1 MKTLALIGKA
11 KSGKDTFAHILASSR
26 LVFPMGLADLMKRA
40 VLEKYGFTDSS
51 IFGSSKAKELGDI
64 RLIKP
69 PFDKYEFR
77 PSATAPEWVKLK
89 LGGQELWE
97 FEFEPG
103 MQILPGVLQVVEDQ
117 RTVNYCKAG
126 DTSVAVSP
134 REIMQ
139 KTAEE
144 MESEFPSILT
154 DAVIQ
159 NVLNLL
165 ISETATEEGFYYTRS
180 YDRKLGL
187 YDWKS
192 FAKKE
197 ALVVITDVR
206 KPHQI
211 QAIKGGVEGVR
222 SIKINRHLTIS
233 GNSSCHGSETSVDSI
248 SDNECDLVIENN
260 SSYEDYKSLVLTSV
274 ESLLK

>member
-11 KSGKDTFAHILASSR
+11 KSGKDSLARILASNR

-40 VLEKYGFTDSS
+40 VLEKYGFADSS
-51 IFGSSKAKELGDI
+51 VFGSNKAKELGDI

-69 PFDKYEFR
+69 PFDIYKFR
-77 PSATAPEWVKLK
+77 PSVSAPEWVKRNLDT
-89 LGGQELWE
+89 QELWE
-97 FEFEPG
+97 FDSEPG

-117 RTVNYCKAG
+117 RTTNYCKAG
-126 DTSVAVSP
+126 DTSVALSP

-197 ALVVITDVR
+197 AVVVITDVR

-211 QAIKGGVEGVR
+211 QALKGGVEGVT
-222 SIKINRHLTIS
+222 SIKINRNLTLS
-233 GNSSCHGSETSVDSI
+233 GSSSTHSSETSVDSI

-260 SSYEDYKSLVLTSV
+260 SSYEDYKNSVLTSV